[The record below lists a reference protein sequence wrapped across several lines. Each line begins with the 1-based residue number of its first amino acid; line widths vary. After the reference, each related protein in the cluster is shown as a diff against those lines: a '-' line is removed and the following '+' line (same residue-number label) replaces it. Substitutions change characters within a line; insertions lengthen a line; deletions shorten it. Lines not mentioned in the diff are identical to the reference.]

1 MIGLGLFLGKLARGI
16 ADFFAANWRWL
27 LPLIGALLL
36 VWYINH
42 LQAQR
47 DDARAELATLQQDI
61 QDAHKARKA
70 EIARKDVE
78 NTIAQGT
85 LKANHLA
92 QLKQLRRHYDARNQN
107 DKTAAGRTID
117 QWRERVRLELAARYA
132 GGGGEVPATA
142 CGIAESRQDGN
153 AIATGSYVDTLET
166 ACAITTSDY
175 NALWESWDRA
185 CKVYGCK

>member
-16 ADFFAANWRWL
+16 ADFFSANWRWL

-36 VWYINH
+36 AWYINH

-47 DDARAELATLQQDI
+47 DEARAELASLQQDI

-92 QLKQLRRHYDARNQN
+92 QLEQLRRHYDARTQN
-107 DKTAAGRTID
+107 DQAAAGRTLD